1 MSTGKVYQIGGISM
15 SHQSFL
21 MILAGSSISALV
33 FIAGLLSGKRGLIVA
48 SLISALVFLAV
59 TLYQAYIVNCMI
71 VGKCVKLSW
80 FLTIL
85 FLITCFG
92 YMLGSVSAI
101 RRGSQVSMFATPP
114 SMVTASSPKSK
125 SRRSKK

>member
-1 MSTGKVYQIGGISM
+1 M

-21 MILAGSSISALV
+21 MILAGASISALV

-48 SLISALVFLAV
+48 SLISALIFLAI
-59 TLYQAYIVNCMI
+59 TLYYAYVVNCTI

-80 FLTIL
+80 FLSVV
-85 FLITCFG
+85 FLVSCFG
-92 YMLGSVSAI
+92 YMLGAVAAI
-101 RRGSQVSMFATPP
+101 RSGSQVSMFAAPP

-125 SRRSKK
+125 SRSRRSKK